1 MRPDKKR
8 TIKVRLYL
16 GRGRRIG
23 VQSEGREITDRKQRV
38 FRAGTDERKNF
49 RNDITMLIWEVKQW
63 NQEWTHTPPPSAE

>member
-38 FRAGTDERKNF
+38 FRAGTEERKK
-49 RNDITMLIWEVKQW
+49 LPQ
-63 NQEWTHTPPPSAE
+63 